1 MEPSFTILKILAQ
14 STNVVDIKH
23 WCFGKI
29 LVILGGLDILLQYW
43 FRKQAKVSVF
53 VSDRI
58 QYHEPTQR
66 SSNREI
72 IWETL
77 FTVMWQQWSVGV
89 YRMDSDDDINHIWKF
104 CHICFPNV
112 YLLRRENHK
121 FIFPLTRIS
130 SRNHGFICATLEH
143 KLLCLWRLSTK
154 RNTILLQYWF
164 RKQAKVS
171 VFGSDRIQYHE
182 PTQRSS
188 NREIIWETL
197 STVMWQ
203 QWSLWMVGVYRM
215 DSDDDVNH
223 VWKFCHSCF
232 PNVYL

>member
-1 MEPSFTILKILAQ
+1 MPWSSNAGRLVLGPLCYITLSGERIFRWFWFCKKESTVKWWETLLKPSFTILKILAQ
-14 STNVVDIKH
+14 STNDVDIKH

-58 QYHEPTQR
+58 QYHEPTQT

-104 CHICFPNV
+104 CYEEKTTNLYFRLLE
-112 YLLRRENHK
+112 YLL
-121 FIFPLTRIS
+121 
-130 SRNHGFICATLEH
+130 
-143 KLLCLWRLSTK
+143 
-154 RNTILLQYWF
+154 
-164 RKQAKVS
+164 
-171 VFGSDRIQYHE
+171 
-182 PTQRSS
+182 
-188 NREIIWETL
+188 ETMGL
-197 STVMWQ
+197 FV
-203 QWSLWMVGVYRM
+203 L
-215 DSDDDVNH
+215 H
-223 VWKFCHSCF
+223 
-232 PNVYL
+232 